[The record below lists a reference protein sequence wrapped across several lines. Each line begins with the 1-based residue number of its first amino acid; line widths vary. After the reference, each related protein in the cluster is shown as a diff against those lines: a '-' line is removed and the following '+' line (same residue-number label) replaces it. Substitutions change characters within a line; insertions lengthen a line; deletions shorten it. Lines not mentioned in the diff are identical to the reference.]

1 MPPQCR
7 QEASALKSH
16 AVQAQVLGGL
26 TLRCLQGQKLGL
38 IMERIVGR
46 DCSFMSAP
54 DFRALQRRAMEQFE
68 RLWDK
73 GFTHGD
79 PAPRNVMVTND
90 GMVRLVDMGHAAY
103 VANDVERAARIA
115 RERAEVVDMFESGG

>member
-1 MPPQCR
+1 
-7 QEASALKSH
+7 
-16 AVQAQVLGGL
+16 
-26 TLRCLQGQKLGL
+26 
-38 IMERIVGR
+38 MERIVGR

-54 DFRALQRRAMEQFE
+54 DFRTLQRRAMEQFE
-68 RLWDK
+68 RLWEK

-103 VANDVERAARIA
+103 VAKDVERTARIA

>member
-1 MPPQCR
+1 V
-7 QEASALKSH
+7 ASALKSH
-16 AVQAQVLGGL
+16 AVQAQVLNGL

-38 IMERIVGR
+38 VMERIVGR
-46 DCSFMSAP
+46 DCSFMSAAK
-54 DFRALQRRAMEQFE
+54 FRALKRRAMEQFE

-79 PAPRNVMVTND
+79 PAPRNVMVTTD
-90 GMVRLVDMGHAAY
+90 GVVRLVDMGHAAY
-103 VANDVERAARIA
+103 VAKDVARAARIA